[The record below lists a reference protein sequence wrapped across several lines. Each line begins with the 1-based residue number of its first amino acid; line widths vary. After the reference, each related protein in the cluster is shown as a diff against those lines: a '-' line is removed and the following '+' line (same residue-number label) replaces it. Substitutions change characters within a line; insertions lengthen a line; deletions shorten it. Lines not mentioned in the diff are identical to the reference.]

1 MRAFLVAAVAVAGLL
16 LASFASAQG
25 LGDVATQEKEKRKTA
40 PPSGSKVYTENDLG
54 QSVAPVGVPS
64 LPASV
69 EDASSEEGEEDG
81 DAAAEAGGESEEEQ
95 RAKAEAAWRG
105 KLERA
110 RKEEE
115 VYREVI
121 DRLQLELNDMSGG
134 VYNPGRAARLEFLEE
149 NKQLLAEAQQRVAAL
164 EAEGRANNYR

>member
-1 MRAFLVAAVAVAGLL
+1 MRGFVVAAVAAAGLL

-40 PPSGSKVYTENDLG
+40 PGSESKVYTESDLG
-54 QSVAPVGVPS
+54 QSVASTGAPS
-64 LPASV
+64 LPASA
-69 EDASSEEGEEDG
+69 EEASSEEGEEAAG
-81 DAAAEAGGESEEEQ
+81 DEGGESEEEQ

-115 VYREVI
+115 VYRDMI

-134 VYNPGRAARLEFLEE
+134 IYNPGRAARMEFLEE

-164 EAEGRANNYR
+164 EAEGRANDYR